1 MSTRIR
7 ESDKAYMCCY
17 KLASY
22 FSRNYA
28 PPNLALETRAF
39 LNQQLPRRWIDPA
52 AAKDEC
58 LLPWP
63 PRSPDST
70 PLDFFLWCFVKDLIK
85 LLPFLQTLEDI
96 KKRYMRCNW
105 KHKRLSIALL
115 VKVLLCFR
123 ARLSLNKNKMN
134 SY

>member
-39 LNQQLPRRWIDPA
+39 LIQQLPRRWIDPA

-63 PRSPDST
+63 PRSPHST
-70 PLDFFLWCFVKDLIK
+70 PLDFFLWGFVKDRVN
-85 LLPFLQTLEDI
+85 LLPFPQTLEDI
-96 KKRYMRCNW
+96 YKMV
-105 KHKRLSIALL
+105 H
-115 VKVLLCFR
+115 VLQL
-123 ARLSLNKNKMN
+123 KT
-134 SY
+134 